1 MASKEVEDKKPVN
14 KTEEPRKEVEDKK
27 PDNETKKPPAKSA
40 ESKAFEKYEKEM
52 KCMLESIITTFAAEL
67 WGRNVIATNVY
78 EMIFDKECDG
88 SCERSY
94 FFLHRIYRKIEEI
107 EKSEPQKAKTMID
120 TVADIIDHTDSALHN
135 TAETISKFLHCNFYI
150 VIWYNCIIMY
160 IYMFCISGE
169 CENSE
174 ELREEITTISTILQ
188 SNLTSIAPAVYKK
201 DIITEA
207 EYDMIMDPAA
217 KHSTR
222 CTTKIFKDVRVL
234 IKKDPTKM
242 EAFISAI
249 IAMGKPISDWALRL
263 RKYFHFEV

>member
-1 MASKEVEDKKPVN
+1 
-14 KTEEPRKEVEDKK
+14 
-27 PDNETKKPPAKSA
+27 
-40 ESKAFEKYEKEM
+40 
-52 KCMLESIITTFAAEL
+52 MLESIIPTFAAEL
-67 WGRNVIATNVY
+67 WGKNVIATNVY

-88 SCERSY
+88 SCEGSY
-94 FFLHRIYRKIEEI
+94 FFLHRIYRNIEEI

-135 TAETISKFLHCNFYI
+135 TAETIR
-150 VIWYNCIIMY
+150 
-160 IYMFCISGE
+160 E

-174 ELREEITTISTILQ
+174 ELREEITAISTILQ
-188 SNLTSIAPAVYKK
+188 SNLNSIAPAVYKK
-201 DIITEA
+201 NIITEA

-234 IKKDPTKM
+234 IKKDPSKM
-242 EAFISAI
+242 EPFISAI

-263 RKYFHFEV
+263 REEMGK